1 MNRPIAGISRATE
14 AAGRQKQQLG
24 GKGAASRNSRWLK
37 ASLLPA
43 LIFALWEL
51 GSLSGRID
59 PLLFSAPHSII
70 AEFWSMTLSGEL
82 LLHLKV
88 SMLRA
93 FAGFLLGGTAGL
105 LLGILA
111 GMLRPVED
119 YIDPTIQML
128 RTIPM
133 LALTPLFIL
142 WFGFGELSKILI
154 ISLGAFFPM
163 YINSF
168 QGVRNVD
175 AKLFEVAEVLEFS
188 RMKQITKLLIPAA
201 LPNILLGLRLSL
213 SFAWMALVVAELMGA
228 ERGVGF
234 LIQDARSFMQTAVVF
249 IGVLIFA
256 AAGKISDSL
265 VRLLERRLLKWQ
277 DSYKG
282 KRADGHLIRI
292 FI

>member
-1 MNRPIAGISRATE
+1 MNRTLANISAVPGEVKPQKRRTE
-14 AAGRQKQQLG
+14 SARRPSFRQRRWV
-24 GKGAASRNSRWLK
+24 KG
-37 ASLLPA
+37 SLLPA
-43 LIFALWEL
+43 AVIALWEL
-51 GSLSGRID
+51 GSLGGGID
-59 PLLFSAPHSII
+59 PLLFPAPHTII
-70 AEFWSMTLSGEL
+70 AEFWNMITTGEL
-82 LLHLKV
+82 QSHLKI
-88 SMLRA
+88 SLLRA
-93 FAGFLLGGTAGL
+93 AAGFLLGGSIGL
-105 LLGILA
+105 FLGIFA

-142 WFGFGELSKILI
+142 WFGFGELSKVLI

-168 QGVRNVD
+168 QGVRSVN

-188 RMKQITKLLIPAA
+188 RSKQITKLLIPEA

-228 ERGVGF
+228 ERGVGY

-256 AAGKISDSL
+256 AAGKLSDSL

-282 KRADGHLIRI
+282 KN
-292 FI
+292 